1 MNRKINKK
9 GFTLTEILAVI
20 AILGVILAIAVP
32 SYNSLSKKFE
42 KAYYEKLDGS
52 VLAAAK
58 SYYKENAESR
68 PAELLYSSVVTFSEL
83 IDNKNIDDIKGY
95 KSESNLKGRI
105 IIVKK
110 VEGYDYKMCY
120 LDSDK
125 NSDNNKEYEKN
136 GESPVADE
144 DLLKKL
150 GTTNDTN
157 TNNCDANW
165 LKNTKE
171 TFEARY
177 GSADEIYLYYSET
190 NNPKTI
196 KEKLGVEKTLIKL
209 SSFSSSEK
217 LLELEKVELG
227 NTKYYPENI
236 TAIDLRTAKEEDH
249 KYNLIYRKI
258 KTEADEE
265 EDKDSVVKKELHVVR
280 YDAPVVKVGDEEIN
294 GKTLP
299 YNTEINL
306 SISAK
311 DKERHKNLNGDNAA
325 LETTF
330 EEKIY
335 CGGTWRDWS
344 TVSNGK
350 KIYTKNSVD
359 CEDSSIK
366 IKYRWQDK
374 QKNISKETK
383 EPYTMD
389 LIEENPKLEVK
400 LESGG
405 KVYEPGQWTNK
416 DIDATLNVTGIKR
429 DVDLYSKKDSGTD
442 TKFNTGGEGT
452 YNYKITEETAS
463 STYTFSLK
471 EKDTSNPVKNGDNN
485 VEVRKTVKIDK
496 TSPLVATIITDSS
509 YNKKYDSDI
518 NLTMSWTN
526 KDLWFNVFVK
536 DELSGIENVT
546 FKLKSTG
553 ATIPVHWVQE
563 PDDYKDITAGSILNS
578 LTKRYRDYASNGYS
592 RYILHF
598 YEDIE
603 DDVIINVIDLAGNKY
618 TKEVKI
624 KLDTT
629 PPSPPSIYFFGI
641 STDKFYIISGKD
653 NLSGVSEDQYKKPG
667 SNEWK
672 TYSSIIHLT
681 AETGTYYAKSI
692 DRAGNESDPTSK
704 NYVKEETESK
714 YTIYFDSNGGSG
726 SMSPMK
732 NISRNAKVTL
742 TKNAFTKSG
751 YNFMGWATSKDS
763 STVAYY
769 DQQDVAGITSGSSIT
784 LYAVWKK
791 GLVATFKYN
800 KATWAT
806 DTTASCNL
814 YNGETSCTIKA
825 PEIPNA
831 PGTNRR
837 DQSTSASV
845 RNKGNNPY
853 KTLFTV
859 VGWSTNKNATS
870 AQYASRGTITLSANT
885 TYYAIVKINKTRFYA
900 FPNEDYGLYCRKAA
914 GQAYAKENF
923 KGMILTNTST
933 AAYYNSTNWQYT
945 GGKMWFVGNV
955 DPSNLCSGGSLGVG
969 KVCTSCWVPGDW
981 VDW

>member
-42 KAYYEKLDGS
+42 KAYYEKLEGS

-68 PAELLYSSVVTFSEL
+68 PAELLYSNVVTFSEL
-83 IDNKNIDDIKGY
+83 KTNKNIDDIKGY
-95 KSESNLKGRI
+95 KSESDLKGRI

-110 VEGYDYKMCY
+110 LEDYDYKMCY
-120 LDSDK
+120 LAPNTED
-125 NSDNNKEYEKN
+125 EKN
-136 GESPVADE
+136 ASTTLTDE

-157 TNNCDANW
+157 ANNCDPNW
-165 LKNTKE
+165 LSNDAT
-171 TFEARY
+171 TFKTEY
-177 GSADEIYLYYSET
+177 SFKGFNGYLYYSET
-190 NNPKTI
+190 FDKNDIENI
-196 KEKLGVEKTLIKL
+196 RNKLGVAKRLTKKPSKAGYPLDSVTLDGKT
-209 SSFSSSEK
+209 
-217 LLELEKVELG
+217 
-227 NTKYYPENI
+227 YYPTNITGVDLTVAKDSNKTISVTYPIQGDNVTENI
-236 TAIDLRTAKEEDH
+236 TKEV
-249 KYNLIYRKI
+249 NI
-258 KTEADEE
+258 
-265 EDKDSVVKKELHVVR
+265 VR

-306 SISAK
+306 SISVE
-311 DKERHKNLNGDNAA
+311 DEERYKNLNGDSDIPQ
-325 LETTF
+325 TKF

-335 CGGTWRDWS
+335 CDGNWGDWAE
-344 TVSNGK
+344 VLNGK
-350 KIYTKNSVD
+350 RKYTKDSVNCD
-359 CEDSSIK
+359 ASSIK
-366 IKYRWQDK
+366 IKYRWQDE
-374 QKNISKETK
+374 QSNISRETK

-389 LIEENPKLEVK
+389 LIEENPKLEVELK
-400 LESGG
+400 SGG
-405 KVYEPGQWTNK
+405 KIYEPGQWTNK
-416 DIDATLNVTGIKR
+416 DIDATLNVDGIKR

-442 TKFNTGGEGT
+442 TKFSTGVEGT

-485 VEVRKTVKIDK
+485 VEVQKTVKIDK
-496 TSPLVATIITDSS
+496 TAPLVATIITDAS
-509 YNKKYDSDI
+509 YDKKYDSDVNI
-518 NLTMSWTN
+518 TMSWTN
-526 KDLWFNVFVK
+526 KYLWFNVFVK

-553 ATIPVHWVQE
+553 ATIPVYWVQE

-578 LTKRYRDYASNGYS
+578 LTKRYRNYASNGYS

-603 DDVIINVIDLAGNKY
+603 DDVIINATDLAGNKY

-624 KLDTT
+624 KLDKT

-692 DRAGNESDPTSK
+692 DRAGNESTPTSK
-704 NYVKEETESK
+704 NYVKEQTESK

-769 DQQDVAGITSGSSIT
+769 DQQEVAGITSGSSIT

-814 YNGETSCTIKA
+814 YNGATSCTIKA

-914 GQAYAKENF
+914 GQAYAKQNF
-923 KGMILTNTST
+923 KGMILTNDST

>member
-42 KAYYEKLDGS
+42 KAYYEKLEGS

-83 IDNKNIDDIKGY
+83 KTSKNIDDIKGY
-95 KSESNLKGRI
+95 KSNIDLKGRI

-110 VEGYDYKMCY
+110 AEGYDYKMCY
-120 LDSDK
+120 LYSDK

-150 GTTNDTN
+150 GINATIN
-157 TNNCDANW
+157 TNNCDVNW
-165 LKNTKE
+165 LNNDAD
-171 TFEARY
+171 TFITDY
-177 GSADEIYLYYSET
+177 DFVNFNGYLYYSET
-190 NNPKTI
+190 FDKNDIENI
-196 KEKLGVEKTLIKL
+196 RNKLGVIKDLKKKSPKGEELDSVTLSNKT
-209 SSFSSSEK
+209 
-217 LLELEKVELG
+217 
-227 NTKYYPENI
+227 YYPTNI
-236 TAIDLRTAKEEDH
+236 TGVDLRVA
-249 KYNLIYRKI
+249 
-258 KTEADEE
+258 
-265 EDKDSVVKKELHVVR
+265 KDSNKTISVTYPIQGDNVTENKTKEVKIVR

-306 SISAK
+306 SV
-311 DKERHKNLNGDNAA
+311 KENDEKIHNKLKVA
-325 LETTF
+325 ETTPQTTF

-335 CGGTWRDWS
+335 CGGTWRDWDK
-344 TVSNGK
+344 VSNGK
-350 KIYTKNSVD
+350 KIYTKDSVKCD
-359 CEDSSIK
+359 DSSIK
-366 IKYRWQDK
+366 IKYRWKDEQD
-374 QKNISKETK
+374 NISRETK

-405 KVYEPGQWTNK
+405 KIYELGQWTNK

-442 TKFNTGGEGT
+442 EKLNTGGEGT

-463 STYTFSLK
+463 STYIFSLK
-471 EKDTSNPVKNGDNN
+471 EKDTSNPVKNGDND
-485 VEVRKTVKIDK
+485 VKVRKTVKIDK
-496 TSPLVATIITDSS
+496 TSPLVAAIITDSS

-526 KDLWFNVFVK
+526 KDLWFNAFVK

-578 LTKRYRDYASNGYS
+578 LTKRYRNYASNGYS

-603 DDVIINVIDLAGNKY
+603 DDVIINATDLAGNKY

-624 KLDTT
+624 KLDKT

-667 SNEWK
+667 SNDWK

-692 DRAGNESDPTSK
+692 DRAGNESAPTSK

-751 YNFMGWATSKDS
+751 YNFMGWATSKNS
-763 STVAYY
+763 SKF
-769 DQQDVAGITSGSSIT
+769 Q
-784 LYAVWKK
+784 
-791 GLVATFKYN
+791 YN
-800 KATWAT
+800 
-806 DTTASCNL
+806 C
-814 YNGETSCTIKA
+814 
-825 PEIPNA
+825 
-831 PGTNRR
+831 
-837 DQSTSASV
+837 
-845 RNKGNNPY
+845 
-853 KTLFTV
+853 
-859 VGWSTNKNATS
+859 
-870 AQYASRGTITLSANT
+870 
-885 TYYAIVKINKTRFYA
+885 
-900 FPNEDYGLYCRKAA
+900 
-914 GQAYAKENF
+914 
-923 KGMILTNTST
+923 IL
-933 AAYYNSTNWQYT
+933 
-945 GGKMWFVGNV
+945 
-955 DPSNLCSGGSLGVG
+955 
-969 KVCTSCWVPGDW
+969 
-981 VDW
+981 

>member
-42 KAYYEKLDGS
+42 KAYYEKLEGS

-83 IDNKNIDDIKGY
+83 KTSKNIDDIKGY
-95 KSESNLKGRI
+95 KSNIDLKGRI

-110 VEGYDYKMCY
+110 AEGYDYKMCY
-120 LDSDK
+120 LAPGTTDA
-125 NSDNNKEYEKN
+125 NEKKASTTLTN
-136 GESPVADE
+136 G
-144 DLLKKL
+144 DLLEKL
-150 GTTNDTN
+150 GTNPTIN
-157 TNNCDANW
+157 TNNCDVNW

-171 TFEARY
+171 TFAAKY

-236 TAIDLRTAKEEDH
+236 TAIDLRTAKEQNQT
-249 KYNLIYRKI
+249 YNLTYRI

-265 EDKDSVVKKELHVVR
+265 KKKDLMVEKELHVVR
-280 YDAPVVKVGDEEIN
+280 YDAPIVKVGDEEIN

-311 DKERHKNLNGDNAA
+311 DKERHKNLKNDNAT
-325 LETTF
+325 EKTIF

-335 CGGTWRDWS
+335 CGGTWRDW
-344 TVSNGK
+344 TEVSNGK
-350 KIYTKNSVD
+350 KIYTKNSVNCD
-359 CEDSSIK
+359 ASSIK
-366 IKYRWQDK
+366 IKYHWKDEQD
-374 QKNISKETK
+374 NISRETK

-405 KVYEPGQWTNK
+405 KIYELGQWTNK

-429 DVDLYSKKDSGTD
+429 NVDLYSKKDSGTD

-463 STYTFSLK
+463 STYIFSLK
-471 EKDTSNPVKNGDNN
+471 EKDTSNPVKNGDND
-485 VEVRKTVKIDK
+485 VKVRKTVKIDK

-578 LTKRYRDYASNGYS
+578 LTKRYRNYASNGYS

-603 DDVIINVIDLAGNKY
+603 DDVIINATDLAGNKY

-624 KLDTT
+624 KLDKT

-667 SNEWK
+667 SNDWK

-692 DRAGNESDPTSK
+692 DRAGNESAPTSK

-751 YNFMGWATSKDS
+751 YNFMGWATSKNS

-769 DQQDVAGITSGSSIT
+769 DQQEVAGITSGSSIT

-806 DTTASCNL
+806 DTTVSCNL
-814 YNGETSCTIKA
+814 YNGATSCTVTA
-825 PEIPNA
+825 PEIPNV

-837 DQSTSASV
+837 DQSTSASI
-845 RNKGNNPY
+845 RKKGNNPY

-914 GQAYAKENF
+914 GQAYAKQNF

-955 DPSNLCSGGSLGVG
+955 NPSNLCGGGSLGVG

>member
-42 KAYYEKLDGS
+42 KAYYEKLEGS

-120 LDSDK
+120 LEPNTEDEKNASTTLTDK
-125 NSDNNKEYEKN
+125 N
-136 GESPVADE
+136 
-144 DLLKKL
+144 LLEKL
-150 GTTNDTN
+150 GTNEPTN

-196 KEKLGVEKTLIKL
+196 KEKLGITKTLKKK
-209 SSFSSSEK
+209 SSKGEDLDSVPLNDK
-217 LLELEKVELG
+217 
-227 NTKYYPENI
+227 TYYPTNITGVDLTVAEDSDKIIFVTYPIQGDNVTENI
-236 TAIDLRTAKEEDH
+236 TKEV
-249 KYNLIYRKI
+249 NI
-258 KTEADEE
+258 
-265 EDKDSVVKKELHVVR
+265 VR
-280 YDAPVVKVGDEEIN
+280 YDAPIVKVGDEEIN

-306 SISAK
+306 SVS
-311 DKERHKNLNGDNAA
+311 DDDTRRHKNLNGDNAA

-405 KVYEPGQWTNK
+405 KIYEPGQWTNK

-442 TKFNTGGEGT
+442 TKFNTGVEGT

-485 VEVRKTVKIDK
+485 VEVQKTVKIDK
-496 TSPLVATIITDSS
+496 TAPLVATIITDAS
-509 YNKKYDSDI
+509 YDKKYDSDVNI
-518 NLTMSWTN
+518 TMSWTN
-526 KDLWFNVFVK
+526 KYLWFNVFVK

-553 ATIPVHWVQE
+553 ATIPVYWVQE

-603 DDVIINVIDLAGNKY
+603 DDVIINVTDLAGNKY

-624 KLDTT
+624 KLDGT

-692 DRAGNESDPTSK
+692 DRAGNESAPTSK

>member
-42 KAYYEKLDGS
+42 KAYYEKLEGS

-58 SYYKENAESR
+58 AYYKENAESR
-68 PAELLYSSVVTFSEL
+68 PTELLYSNVVTFSEL
-83 IDNKNIDDIKGY
+83 IENKNIDDIKGY
-95 KSESNLKGRI
+95 KSVDDLKGRI

-110 VEGYDYKMCY
+110 AEGYDYKMCY
-120 LDSDK
+120 LAPGTTDA
-125 NSDNNKEYEKN
+125 NEKKASTALTN
-136 GESPVADE
+136 G
-144 DLLKKL
+144 DLLEKL
-150 GTTNDTN
+150 GTNPTIN
-157 TNNCDANW
+157 TNNCDVNW
-165 LKNTKE
+165 LKNTKK
-171 TFEARY
+171 TFAARY

-190 NNPKTI
+190 NNPKTL

-249 KYNLIYRKI
+249 TYNLTYRI
-258 KTEADEE
+258 KTEADEKGN
-265 EDKDSVVKKELHVVR
+265 KDLVVEKKLHVVR
-280 YDAPVVKVGDEEIN
+280 YDAPIVKVGDEEIN

-306 SISAK
+306 SIGAK
-311 DKERHKNLNGDNAA
+311 DKERHKNLKNDNAT
-325 LETTF
+325 EKTIF

-335 CGGTWRDWS
+335 CDGNWRDWS
-344 TVSNGK
+344 KVSNGK

-359 CEDSSIK
+359 CDASSIK
-366 IKYRWQDK
+366 IKYRWQDE

-405 KVYEPGQWTNK
+405 KIYELGQWTNK

-471 EKDTSNPVKNGDNN
+471 EKDTSNPVKNGDND
-485 VEVRKTVKIDK
+485 VKVRKTVKIDK

-509 YNKKYDSDI
+509 YNKKYDSDV

-526 KDLWFNVFVK
+526 KDLWFNAFVK
-536 DELSGIENVT
+536 DELSGVENVT

-578 LTKRYRDYASNGYS
+578 LTKRYRNYASNGYS

-603 DDVIINVIDLAGNKY
+603 DDVIINATDSAGNKY

-624 KLDTT
+624 KLDKT

-667 SNEWK
+667 SNDWK

-692 DRAGNESDPTSK
+692 DRAGNESAPTSK

-751 YNFMGWATSKDS
+751 YNFMGWATSKNS

-800 KATWAT
+800 KATWAK

-814 YNGETSCTIKA
+814 YNGATSCTVTA

-845 RNKGNNPY
+845 RNKGNNPFR
-853 KTLFTV
+853 TLFTV

-870 AQYASRGTITLSANT
+870 AQHKSRGTITLSANT

-914 GQAYAKENF
+914 GQAYAKQNF

>member
-42 KAYYEKLDGS
+42 KAYYEKLEGS

-83 IDNKNIDDIKGY
+83 KTNKNIDDIKGY
-95 KSESNLKGRI
+95 KSESDLKGRI

-120 LDSDK
+120 LEPDN
-125 NSDNNKEYEKN
+125 NSDNNKEYEKK
-136 GESPVADE
+136 GGTPVADE

-150 GTTNDTN
+150 GINETTNA
-157 TNNCDANW
+157 NNCDANW
-165 LKNTKE
+165 LSNDAA
-171 TFEARY
+171 TFKTEY
-177 GSADEIYLYYSET
+177 DFVNFKGYLYYSET
-190 NNPKTI
+190 FDKNDIENIRNKLGVAKTLKKKPSKEEEKEELDSVRLIGKNYYPININGVDLTVAKDRNKKIFVTYPIQGDKATENTI
-196 KEKLGVEKTLIKL
+196 KEV
-209 SSFSSSEK
+209 
-217 LLELEKVELG
+217 
-227 NTKYYPENI
+227 NI
-236 TAIDLRTAKEEDH
+236 
-249 KYNLIYRKI
+249 
-258 KTEADEE
+258 
-265 EDKDSVVKKELHVVR
+265 VR
-280 YDAPVVKVGDEEIN
+280 YDAPVVKVGDEEQAS

-306 SISAK
+306 SVKENDTTIHDKLKIAEDIS
-311 DKERHKNLNGDNAA
+311 
-325 LETTF
+325 TTF
-330 EEKIY
+330 EESIY
-335 CGGTWRDWS
+335 CGGTWRDWAE
-344 TVSNGK
+344 VLNGK
-350 KIYTKNSVD
+350 RKYTKDSVNCD
-359 CEDSSIK
+359 ASSIK
-366 IKYRWQDK
+366 IKYRWQDE
-374 QKNISKETK
+374 QENISKETK

-389 LIEENPKLEVK
+389 LIEENPKLEVELK
-400 LESGG
+400 SGG
-405 KVYEPGQWTNK
+405 KIYEPGQWTNK

-429 DVDLYSKKDSGTD
+429 DVDLYYKKDSGTD
-442 TKFNTGGEGT
+442 EKLSTGSKAE
-452 YNYKITEETAS
+452 YKITEETAS

-485 VEVRKTVKIDK
+485 VEVKKTVKIDK
-496 TSPLVATIITDSS
+496 TSPLVATIITDGS

-578 LTKRYRDYASNGYS
+578 LTKRYRNYASNGYS

-603 DDVIINVIDLAGNKY
+603 DDVIINATDLAGNEY

-624 KLDTT
+624 KLDKT

-672 TYSSIIHLT
+672 TYSYIVHLT

-692 DRAGNESDPTSK
+692 DRAGNESTPTSK
-704 NYVKEETESK
+704 NYVKEQTESK

-751 YNFMGWATSKDS
+751 YNFMGWATSKNS

-806 DTTASCNL
+806 DTTASCDLKN
-814 YNGETSCTIKA
+814 NATSCTVTA

-845 RNKGNNPY
+845 RNKGNNPFR
-853 KTLFTV
+853 TLFTV

-870 AQYASRGTITLSANT
+870 AQHKSRGTITLSANT

-900 FPNEDYGLYCRKAA
+900 FPNEEYGLYCRKAA
-914 GQAYAKENF
+914 GQAYAKQNF

-945 GGKMWFVGNV
+945 GGKMWFVGNA
-955 DPSNLCSGGSLGVG
+955 DPSNLCGGGSLGVG

>member
-42 KAYYEKLDGS
+42 KEYYEKLEGS

-83 IDNKNIDDIKGY
+83 KENKNIDDIKGY
-95 KSESNLKGRI
+95 KSVGDLKGRI

-120 LDSDK
+120 LDSDN
-125 NSDNNKEYEKN
+125 NSDNNKEYEKK
-136 GESPVADE
+136 GESPVADGN
-144 DLLKKL
+144 LLEKL

-157 TNNCDANW
+157 TNNCDTNW
-165 LKNTKE
+165 LNNDAD
-171 TFEARY
+171 TFKTDY
-177 GSADEIYLYYSET
+177 DFVNFNGYLYYSET
-190 NNPKTI
+190 FDKNDIENI
-196 KEKLGVEKTLIKL
+196 RNKLGVIKDLKKKSPKGKELDSVTLSNKT
-209 SSFSSSEK
+209 
-217 LLELEKVELG
+217 
-227 NTKYYPENI
+227 YYPTNITGVDLRVARDSNKTISVTYPIQGDDVTENI
-236 TAIDLRTAKEEDH
+236 TKEV
-249 KYNLIYRKI
+249 NI
-258 KTEADEE
+258 
-265 EDKDSVVKKELHVVR
+265 VR
-280 YDAPVVKVGDEEIN
+280 YDAPIVKVGDEEIN

-306 SISAK
+306 SISDA
-311 DKERHKNLNGDNAA
+311 DATRHKKLKNDNAT
-325 LETTF
+325 EQTIF

-344 TVSNGK
+344 KVSNGK

-359 CEDSSIK
+359 CDASSIK
-366 IKYRWQDK
+366 IKYRWQDE

-405 KVYEPGQWTNK
+405 KIYELGQWTNK

-429 DVDLYSKKDSGTD
+429 NVDLYSKKDSGTD

-452 YNYKITEETAS
+452 YNYKITEETTS

-471 EKDTSNPVKNGDNN
+471 EKDTSNPVKNGDND

-578 LTKRYRDYASNGYS
+578 LTKRYRNYASNGYS

-603 DDVIINVIDLAGNKY
+603 DDVIINATDLAGNKY

-624 KLDTT
+624 KLDKT

-672 TYSSIIHLT
+672 TYSYIVHLT

-692 DRAGNESDPTSK
+692 DRAGNESAPTSK

-751 YNFMGWATSKDS
+751 YNFMGWATSKNS

-806 DTTASCNL
+806 DTTASCDLKN
-814 YNGETSCTIKA
+814 NATSCTVTA

-845 RNKGNNPY
+845 RNKGNNPFR
-853 KTLFTV
+853 TLFTV

-870 AQYASRGTITLSANT
+870 AQHKSRGTITLSANT

-914 GQAYAKENF
+914 GQAYAKQNF

-955 DPSNLCSGGSLGVG
+955 DPSNLCGGGSLGVG

>member
-42 KAYYEKLDGS
+42 KAYYEKLEGS

-68 PAELLYSSVVTFSEL
+68 PAELLYSNVVTFSEL
-83 IDNKNIDDIKGY
+83 KTNKNIDDIKGY
-95 KSESNLKGRI
+95 KSESDLKGRI

-110 VEGYDYKMCY
+110 LEDYDYKMCY
-120 LDSDK
+120 LAPNTED
-125 NSDNNKEYEKN
+125 EKN
-136 GESPVADE
+136 ASTTLTDE

-157 TNNCDANW
+157 ANNCDPNW
-165 LKNTKE
+165 LSNDAT
-171 TFEARY
+171 TFKTEY
-177 GSADEIYLYYSET
+177 SFKGFNGYLYYSET
-190 NNPKTI
+190 FDKNDIENI
-196 KEKLGVEKTLIKL
+196 RNKLGVAKRLTKKPSKAGYPLDSVTLDGKT
-209 SSFSSSEK
+209 
-217 LLELEKVELG
+217 
-227 NTKYYPENI
+227 YYPTNITGVDLTVAKDSNKTISVTYPIQGDNVTENI
-236 TAIDLRTAKEEDH
+236 TKEV
-249 KYNLIYRKI
+249 NI
-258 KTEADEE
+258 
-265 EDKDSVVKKELHVVR
+265 VR

-306 SISAK
+306 SISVE
-311 DKERHKNLNGDNAA
+311 DEERYKNLNGDSDIPQ
-325 LETTF
+325 TKF

-335 CGGTWRDWS
+335 CDGNWGDWAE
-344 TVSNGK
+344 VLNGK
-350 KIYTKNSVD
+350 RKYTKDSVNCD
-359 CEDSSIK
+359 ASSIK
-366 IKYRWQDK
+366 IKYRWQDE
-374 QKNISKETK
+374 QSNISRETK

-389 LIEENPKLEVK
+389 LIEENPKLEVELK
-400 LESGG
+400 SGG
-405 KVYEPGQWTNK
+405 KIYEPGQWTNK
-416 DIDATLNVTGIKR
+416 DIDATLNVDGIKR

-442 TKFNTGGEGT
+442 TKFSTGGEGT
-452 YNYKITEETAS
+452 YNYNITEETAS

-471 EKDTSNPVKNGDNN
+471 EKDTSNPVKNGDND
-485 VEVRKTVKIDK
+485 VEVKKTVKIDK
-496 TSPLVATIITDSS
+496 TSPLVATIITDAS
-509 YNKKYDSDI
+509 YDKKYDSDVNI
-518 NLTMSWTN
+518 TMSWTN

-578 LTKRYRDYASNGYS
+578 LTKRYRNYASNGYS

-603 DDVIINVIDLAGNKY
+603 DDVIINATDLAGNKY

-624 KLDTT
+624 KLDKT

-692 DRAGNESDPTSK
+692 DRAGNESTPTSK
-704 NYVKEETESK
+704 NYVKEQTESK

-769 DQQDVAGITSGSSIT
+769 DQQEVAGITSGSSIT

-814 YNGETSCTIKA
+814 YNGATSCTVTA

>member
-42 KAYYEKLDGS
+42 KAYYEKLEGS

-83 IDNKNIDDIKGY
+83 KTSKNIDDIKGY
-95 KSESNLKGRI
+95 KSVGDLKGRI

-120 LDSDK
+120 LAPGTTDA
-125 NSDNNKEYEKN
+125 NEKKASTTLTN
-136 GESPVADE
+136 G
-144 DLLKKL
+144 DLLEKL
-150 GTTNDTN
+150 GTNPTIN
-157 TNNCDANW
+157 TNNCDVNW

-171 TFEARY
+171 TFAAKY

-236 TAIDLRTAKEEDH
+236 TAIDLRTAKEQNQT
-249 KYNLIYRKI
+249 YNLTYRI

-265 EDKDSVVKKELHVVR
+265 KKKDLMVEKELHVVR
-280 YDAPVVKVGDEEIN
+280 YDAPIVKVGGEEIN

-311 DKERHKNLNGDNAA
+311 DKERHKNLKNDNAT
-325 LETTF
+325 EKTIF

-335 CGGTWRDWS
+335 CGGTWRDW
-344 TVSNGK
+344 TEVSNGK
-350 KIYTKNSVD
+350 KIYTKNSVNCD
-359 CEDSSIK
+359 ASSIK
-366 IKYRWQDK
+366 IKYHWKDEQD
-374 QKNISKETK
+374 NISRETK

-405 KVYEPGQWTNK
+405 KIYELGQWTNK

-429 DVDLYSKKDSGTD
+429 NVDLYSKKDSGTD

-463 STYTFSLK
+463 STYIFSLK
-471 EKDTSNPVKNGDNN
+471 EKDTSNPVKNGDND
-485 VEVRKTVKIDK
+485 VKVRKTVKIDK

-526 KDLWFNVFVK
+526 KDLWFNAFVK

-578 LTKRYRDYASNGYS
+578 LTKRYRNYASNGYS

-603 DDVIINVIDLAGNKY
+603 DDVIINATDLAGNKY

-624 KLDTT
+624 KLDKT

-692 DRAGNESDPTSK
+692 DRAGNESAPTSK

-751 YNFMGWATSKDS
+751 YNFMGWATSKNS
-763 STVAYY
+763 STIAYY
-769 DQQDVAGITSGSSIT
+769 DQQEVAGITSGSSIT

-800 KATWAT
+800 KATWAK

-814 YNGETSCTIKA
+814 YNGATSCTVTA

-845 RNKGNNPY
+845 RNKGNNPFR
-853 KTLFTV
+853 TLFTV

-870 AQYASRGTITLSANT
+870 AQHKSRGTITLSANT

-914 GQAYAKENF
+914 GQAYAKQNF

-955 DPSNLCSGGSLGVG
+955 NPSNLCGGGSLGVG

>member
-42 KAYYEKLDGS
+42 KAYYEKLEGS

-68 PAELLYSSVVTFSEL
+68 PAELLYSSVVTFSKLKE
-83 IDNKNIDDIKGY
+83 NKNIDDIKGY
-95 KSESNLKGRI
+95 KSVDDLKGRI

-120 LDSDK
+120 L
-125 NSDNNKEYEKN
+125 EP
-136 GESPVADE
+136 G
-144 DLLKKL
+144 
-150 GTTNDTN
+150 TNDESSTEAQKLNDASLKTLGINKDPN

-165 LKNTKE
+165 LNNDAD
-171 TFEARY
+171 TFETEY
-177 GSADEIYLYYSET
+177 VDDKPIYLYYSET

-196 KEKLGVEKTLIKL
+196 KEKLGVTKTLKKKASY
-209 SSFSSSEK
+209 SSKEY
-217 LLELEKVELG
+217 LEEVELG

-236 TAIDLRTAKEEDH
+236 TAIDLRTEKE
-249 KYNLIYRKI
+249 YNLTYRI
-258 KTEADEE
+258 KTG
-265 EDKDSVVKKELHVVR
+265 KVVEKKLHVVR
-280 YDAPVVKVGDEEIN
+280 YDAPIVKVGDEEIN

-306 SISAK
+306 SIS
-311 DKERHKNLNGDNAA
+311 DDDTRRHKNLNGDSAT

-330 EEKIY
+330 EESIY
-335 CGGTWRDWS
+335 CKETWSKWNE
-344 TVSNGK
+344 VSNGK
-350 KIYTKNSVD
+350 KIYTKDSVNCD
-359 CEDSSIK
+359 ASSIK
-366 IKYRWQDK
+366 IKYRWKDK
-374 QKNISKETK
+374 QNNISRETK

-405 KVYEPGQWTNK
+405 KIYELGQWTNK

-429 DVDLYSKKDSGTD
+429 DADLYSKKDSGTD

-485 VEVRKTVKIDK
+485 VEVKKTVKIDK
-496 TSPLVATIITDSS
+496 TSPLVAAIITDSS

-536 DELSGIENVT
+536 DELSGVENVT

-578 LTKRYRDYASNGYS
+578 LTKRYRNYASNGYS

-603 DDVIINVIDLAGNKY
+603 DDVIINATDLAGNKY

-624 KLDTT
+624 KLDKT

-692 DRAGNESDPTSK
+692 DRAGNESTPTSK
-704 NYVKEETESK
+704 NYVKEETKSK

-751 YNFMGWATSKDS
+751 YNFMGWATSKNS

-769 DQQDVAGITSGSSIT
+769 DQQEVAGITSGSSIT

-814 YNGETSCTIKA
+814 YNGATSCTVTA
-825 PEIPNA
+825 PEIPNV

-837 DQSTSASV
+837 DQSTSASI
-845 RNKGNNPY
+845 RKKGNNPY

-914 GQAYAKENF
+914 GQAYAKQNF

-955 DPSNLCSGGSLGVG
+955 NPSNLCGGGSLGVG

>member
-42 KAYYEKLDGS
+42 KAYYEKLEGS

-83 IDNKNIDDIKGY
+83 KTSKNIDDIKGY
-95 KSESNLKGRI
+95 KSNIDLKGRI

-157 TNNCDANW
+157 TNNCDTNW
-165 LKNTKE
+165 LNNDAD
-171 TFEARY
+171 TFKTDY
-177 GSADEIYLYYSET
+177 DFVNFNGYLYYSET
-190 NNPKTI
+190 FDKNDIENI
-196 KEKLGVEKTLIKL
+196 RNKLGVIKDLKKKSPKGKELDSVTLSNKT
-209 SSFSSSEK
+209 
-217 LLELEKVELG
+217 
-227 NTKYYPENI
+227 YYPTNI
-236 TAIDLRTAKEEDH
+236 TGVDLRVA
-249 KYNLIYRKI
+249 
-258 KTEADEE
+258 
-265 EDKDSVVKKELHVVR
+265 KDSNKTISVTYPIQGDNVTENKTKEVKIVR

-306 SISAK
+306 SV
-311 DKERHKNLNGDNAA
+311 KENDEKIHNKLKVAEA
-325 LETTF
+325 TPQTTF

-344 TVSNGK
+344 KVSNGK
-350 KIYTKNSVD
+350 KIYTKNSVKCD
-359 CEDSSIK
+359 DSSIK
-366 IKYRWQDK
+366 IKYRWKDEQD
-374 QKNISKETK
+374 NISRETK

-405 KVYEPGQWTNK
+405 KIYELGQWTNK

-463 STYTFSLK
+463 STYIFSLK
-471 EKDTSNPVKNGDNN
+471 EKDTSNPVKNGDND
-485 VEVRKTVKIDK
+485 VKVRKTVKIDK

-509 YNKKYDSDI
+509 YNKKYDSDV

-578 LTKRYRDYASNGYS
+578 LTKRYRNYASNGYS

-603 DDVIINVIDLAGNKY
+603 DDVIINATDLAGNKY

-624 KLDTT
+624 KLDKT

-653 NLSGVSEDQYKKPG
+653 NLSGVSENQYKKPG
-667 SNEWK
+667 SNDWK

-692 DRAGNESDPTSK
+692 DRAGNESAPTSK

-751 YNFMGWATSKDS
+751 YNFMGWATSKNS

-806 DTTASCNL
+806 DTTASCDLKN
-814 YNGETSCTIKA
+814 NATSCTVTA

-845 RNKGNNPY
+845 RNKGNNPFR
-853 KTLFTV
+853 TLFTV

-870 AQYASRGTITLSANT
+870 AQHKSRGTITLSANT

-914 GQAYAKENF
+914 GQAYAKQNF

-955 DPSNLCSGGSLGVG
+955 DPSNLCGGGSLGVG
-969 KVCTSCWVPGDW
+969 NVCTSCWVPGDW
-981 VDW
+981 IDW

>member
-42 KAYYEKLDGS
+42 KAYYEKLEGS

-95 KSESNLKGRI
+95 KSVGDLKGRI

-120 LDSDK
+120 LA
-125 NSDNNKEYEKN
+125 
-136 GESPVADE
+136 P
-144 DLLKKL
+144 
-150 GTTNDTN
+150 GTTDESSTEAEELNADSLKTLGIKDKTN

-165 LKNTKE
+165 LSNDAD
-171 TFEARY
+171 TFITDY
-177 GSADEIYLYYSET
+177 NFVNFNGYLYYSET

-196 KEKLGVEKTLIKL
+196 KEKLGITKTLKKK
-209 SSFSSSEK
+209 SSKGE
-217 LLELEKVELG
+217 ELDFVPLNDK
-227 NTKYYPENI
+227 TYYPTNI
-236 TAIDLRTAKEEDH
+236 TGVDLTVA
-249 KYNLIYRKI
+249 
-258 KTEADEE
+258 
-265 EDKDSVVKKELHVVR
+265 KDSDKTISVTYPTQGDKATKNITKEVNIVR
-280 YDAPVVKVGDEEIN
+280 YDAPIVKVGDEEIN

-306 SISAK
+306 SISVK
-311 DKERHKNLNGDNAA
+311 DEGRYKNLNGDSDIPQ
-325 LETTF
+325 TKF

-335 CGGTWRDWS
+335 CDGNWGDWAE
-344 TVSNGK
+344 VLNGK
-350 KIYTKNSVD
+350 RKYTKDSVNCD
-359 CEDSSIK
+359 ASSIK

-374 QKNISKETK
+374 QNNISRETK

-389 LIEENPKLEVK
+389 LIEENPKLEVELK
-400 LESGG
+400 SGG
-405 KVYEPGQWTNK
+405 KIYEPGQWTNK

-442 TKFNTGGEGT
+442 EKLSTGSKAE
-452 YNYKITEETAS
+452 YKITEETAS

-485 VEVRKTVKIDK
+485 VEVTKTVKIDK
-496 TSPLVATIITDSS
+496 TAPLVATIITDGS
-509 YNKKYDSDI
+509 YNKKYDSDV

-578 LTKRYRDYASNGYS
+578 LTKRYRNYASNGYS

-603 DDVIINVIDLAGNKY
+603 DDVIINATDLAGNKY

-624 KLDTT
+624 KLDKT

-692 DRAGNESDPTSK
+692 DRAGNESTPTSK
-704 NYVKEETESK
+704 NYVKEQTESK

-769 DQQDVAGITSGSSIT
+769 DQQEVAGITSGSSIT

-814 YNGETSCTIKA
+814 YNGATSCTIKA

-914 GQAYAKENF
+914 GQAYAKQNF

>member
-42 KAYYEKLDGS
+42 KAYYEKLEGS

-120 LDSDK
+120 LEPNTEDEKNASTTLTDK
-125 NSDNNKEYEKN
+125 N
-136 GESPVADE
+136 
-144 DLLKKL
+144 LLEKL
-150 GTTNDTN
+150 GTNEPTN
-157 TNNCDANW
+157 TNNCDPNW
-165 LKNTKE
+165 LNNDAY
-171 TFEARY
+171 TFQTDY
-177 GSADEIYLYYSET
+177 DFVNFNGYLYYSET
-190 NNPKTI
+190 FGKNDIENIRNKLGVAKRLTKKPSKAGYPLDSVTLDGKTYYPTNITGVDLTVAKDSNKKIFVTYPIQGDKATENTI
-196 KEKLGVEKTLIKL
+196 KEV
-209 SSFSSSEK
+209 
-217 LLELEKVELG
+217 
-227 NTKYYPENI
+227 NI
-236 TAIDLRTAKEEDH
+236 
-249 KYNLIYRKI
+249 
-258 KTEADEE
+258 
-265 EDKDSVVKKELHVVR
+265 VR

-306 SISAK
+306 SV
-311 DKERHKNLNGDNAA
+311 KENDEKIHNKLKVAED
-325 LETTF
+325 TSTMF

-335 CGGTWRDWS
+335 CGGTWRDWDK
-344 TVSNGK
+344 VSNGK
-350 KIYTKNSVD
+350 KTYTKDSVNCD
-359 CEDSSIK
+359 VSSIK
-366 IKYRWQDK
+366 IKYRWQDE
-374 QKNISKETK
+374 QSNISRETK

-405 KVYEPGQWTNK
+405 KIYELGQWTNK

-463 STYTFSLK
+463 STYIFSLK
-471 EKDTSNPVKNGDNN
+471 EKDTSNPVKNGDND
-485 VEVRKTVKIDK
+485 VKVRKTVKIDK
-496 TSPLVATIITDSS
+496 TAPLVATIITDAS
-509 YNKKYDSDI
+509 YDKKYDSDVNI
-518 NLTMSWTN
+518 TMSWTN

-624 KLDTT
+624 KLDKT

-641 STDKFYIISGKD
+641 STDKFYIISGEDK
-653 NLSGVSEDQYKKPG
+653 LSGVSEDQYKKPG

-692 DRAGNESDPTSK
+692 DRAGNESAPTSK

-769 DQQDVAGITSGSSIT
+769 DQQEVAGITSGSSIT

-814 YNGETSCTIKA
+814 YNGATSCTIKA